1 MANMNIAYQIMT
13 DRITKLIETENL
25 CAWTKPW
32 SAEAGMPRNLFSQ
45 RHYRGINIWMLGA
58 QGYESPFWA
67 TANQTNQAGG
77 SIKPGESPTY
87 VVYWSKYIGK
97 HKETGEPEQRM
108 VLKFFKVWN
117 AAQIQGVAVPSI
129 EQPHRDHT
137 PIEVC
142 EKVAGNYHTPPTITH
157 GHERAYYRPTTDSIA
172 MPDPERFT
180 SASGYYATLFHEMTH
195 STGHKDRLDRKTL
208 VDAVA
213 YGKVNY
219 AREELV
225 AEMGA
230 AYLCGYCGIENETV
244 DNSAAYLKGWL
255 VPLRSDP
262 KMLVLA
268 AAQAQ
273 KAVDHI
279 LGVQWREPGQ
289 DDE

>member
-1 MANMNIAYQIMT
+1 MSVPNLAYQIMT
-13 DRITKLIETENL
+13 DRITKLIETDNL
-25 CAWTKPW
+25 CAWTRPW
-32 SAEAGMPRNLFSQ
+32 SADAGMPRNMFRQ
-45 RHYRGINIWMLGA
+45 TRYRGINIWMLGA
-58 QGYESPFWA
+58 QGYASPFWG
-67 TANQTNQAGG
+67 TARQVGEAGG
-77 SIKPGESPTY
+77 RIKDGEAPTY
-87 VVYWSKYIGK
+87 VVYWAPYTRAN
-97 HKETGEPEQRM
+97 KETGELETRRF
-108 VLKFFKVWN
+108 LKFFKVYN
-117 AAQIQGVAVPSI
+117 AQQMEGVAVPSL

-137 PIEVC
+137 PIEIC
-142 EKVAGNYHTPPTITH
+142 EKVVGNYPHPPTITH
-157 GHERAYYRPTTDSIA
+157 GHERAYYRPSTDSIA
-172 MPDPERFT
+172 MPSPEAFAT
-180 SASGYYATLFHEMTH
+180 ASGYYATLYHEMTH

-230 AYLCGYCGIENETV
+230 AYLCGHCGIDNETV

-255 VPLRSDP
+255 VPLRQDP

-279 LGVQWREPGQ
+279 LGVSWREPGQ
-289 DDE
+289 DDA